1 LLVKEEGSLEAFS
14 LAVTEILKENG
25 YELVSSTPFRDH
37 YASQT
42 QTVLTGDLQE
52 FSFLHRS
59 FVFKRVAAPP
69 AKEEEQVAALPVVA
83 DAPKEES
90 APAPARPAPPKPSD
104 GGARGSS
111 SPEVRRCSSS
121 DDPMDAISSLMTEM
135 HMQALA
141 MNTELKHQA
150 PVLDTMVE
158 TAMNQQA
165 KVGQTTKKTAK
176 IGGKKAKREMNS
188 VEAIASRVGG
198 GKPPIQAIAARVAIA
213 QRARGPS

>member
-1 LLVKEEGSLEAFS
+1 MGCLIVSLIRY
-14 LAVTEILKENG
+14 LACCGWFVT
-25 YELVSSTPFRDH
+25 Y
-37 YASQT
+37 
-42 QTVLTGDLQE
+42 
-52 FSFLHRS
+52 
-59 FVFKRVAAPP
+59 
-69 AKEEEQVAALPVVA
+69 A

-90 APAPARPAPPKPSD
+90 APAPVRPAPPKPSD

-188 VEAIASRVGG
+188 VDAIASRVGG